1 MVLTPLPPRLTSS
14 GTSTTATTNSTTSAW
29 GPWANLDDSTPN
41 RAYLEYFR
49 TATNSLHPSCSNTAT
64 AAPAAAPASPMEVDM
79 DSLELEEITLVG
91 GQDDYLLEEGPRQ
104 GRQQQQEHGRRRERA
119 HRSRR
124 EAPRR
129 SHKQH

>member
-1 MVLTPLPPRLTSS
+1 M
-14 GTSTTATTNSTTSAW
+14 
-29 GPWANLDDSTPN
+29 
-41 RAYLEYFR
+41 EYYR
-49 TATNSLHPSCSNTAT
+49 YSLNSLHPACSASNSATAT

-104 GRQQQQEHGRRRERA
+104 GRQQQEHGRRRDRA
-119 HRSRR
+119 HRVRR

-129 SHKQH
+129 SYKQH